1 MLQMQHV
8 IYATNW
14 AWEMKYEDSL
24 FYLINSCSK
33 YFTMLFEQYFKSLNM
48 GITATEHL
56 ALMVI
61 MDNKECSQRDLARII
76 LKDRANTG
84 KLANTLAEKGLIK
97 INLKT
102 KNNRPVK
109 ILSVTKKGLELCGKI
124 MKTIEPVIDK
134 LHKEISDKVIED
146 TKNTIKNFRKVVEN
160 IVKINI

>member
-1 MLQMQHV
+1 
-8 IYATNW
+8 
-14 AWEMKYEDSL
+14 MKYEDSL

-33 YFTMLFEQYFKSLNM
+33 YFNILFEQYFKNLNM
-48 GITATEHL
+48 GISATEHL

-61 MDNKECSQRDLARII
+61 LDNEECSQRDLAKII

-84 KLANTLAEKGLIK
+84 KLANSLSQKGLIK

-109 ILSVTKKGLELCGKI
+109 ILTITKKGASLCEKI
-124 MKTIEPVIDK
+124 MKIIKPVVDK
-134 LHKEISDKVIED
+134 LHQEISDETLEN
-146 TKNTIKNFRKVVEN
+146 TKNTIKNFRKVVER

>member
-1 MLQMQHV
+1 
-8 IYATNW
+8 
-14 AWEMKYEDSL
+14 MKYEDSL

-33 YFTMLFEQYFKSLNM
+33 YFNMLFEQYFKNLNM
-48 GITATEHL
+48 GISATEHL

-61 MDNKECSQRDLARII
+61 IDNKECSQRDLAKII

-84 KLANTLAEKGLIK
+84 KLANNLEQKGLIK

-109 ILSVTKKGLELCGKI
+109 ILTITAKGLNLCKKI
-124 MKTIEPVIDK
+124 MQTIEPVVDK
-134 LHKEISDKVIED
+134 LHQEISDKIIED
-146 TKNTIKNFRKVVEN
+146 TKNTIKNFRKVVEK

>member
-1 MLQMQHV
+1 
-8 IYATNW
+8 
-14 AWEMKYEDSL
+14 MKYEDSL

-33 YFTMLFEQYFKSLNM
+33 YFNMLFEQYFKNLNM

-61 MDNKECSQRDLARII
+61 IDNKECSQRDLARII

-84 KLANTLAEKGLIK
+84 KLANSLADKGLIK

-109 ILSVTKKGLELCGKI
+109 TLSITKKGQNLCNRI
-124 MKTIEPVIDK
+124 MRTVEPIVDN
-134 LHKEISDKVIED
+134 LHKEISDEIIEN
-146 TKNTIKNFRKVVEN
+146 TKNTIKNFRKTVEK

>member
-1 MLQMQHV
+1 MLLKQQK
-8 IYATNW
+8 T
-14 AWEMKYEDSL
+14 WEMKYEDSL

-33 YFTMLFEQYFKSLNM
+33 YFNMLFEQYFKKLNM

-61 MDNKECSQRDLARII
+61 IDNKECSQRDLAKII

-84 KLANTLAEKGLIK
+84 KLAATLAEKKLIK

-102 KNNRPVK
+102 KNNRPAKVLT
-109 ILSVTKKGLELCGKI
+109 ITKKGRELCNKI
-124 MKTIEPVIDK
+124 MQTVAPVVDK
-134 LHKEISDKVIED
+134 LHQEISSEVIEH

-160 IVKINI
+160 IVQVNI